1 MTDITKGF
9 KILTTTIA
17 RGENGYHQDY
27 ARTVH
32 LADTYKKLITGEN
45 IASLL
50 IQFTPRESKEQF
62 KQRLRLT
69 QSVTPAMSE
78 KIINPF
84 YKVSRIDNVN
94 KQLVWKSENPERTQ
108 LLHKTIES
116 FYGDETLDD
125 FMESRFTQLSFTDAN
140 AFLVVEF
147 DDFNAKTQN
156 AKPYP
161 MEVSSREAINYKY
174 KNNILQWLI
183 VKLPIT
189 YKSTN
194 EGGKVTKRDGYQYR
208 IYLPNQIIV
217 LNQVDSKLKGRE
229 AHDID
234 ITEIEEETKV
244 RINNQTFVVR
254 VAHPLA
260 GEVQAIRI
268 GYKRD
273 TETEG
278 RTYVNPFHPALSRFM
293 KSIKAVSEFDITTTA
308 HVFPQKLQYVEAC
321 RGTEKSTCNQGND
334 INGKKCE
341 SCGGSGIILHKTA
354 SDSITLPLPKRK
366 EEMMELDKLLVYK
379 TPPVDLIKFQKE
391 YSDDLEQKSLTDVFV
406 SESLARITGTMTATE
421 KVVDMESVY
430 DTLLP
435 YANKYST
442 VWKKMVRLSAT
453 FTDTDKGGLIV
464 RHNFPKDFKMKTV
477 NALLN
482 DLTEAK
488 NSDAP
493 EFLKTEIAQDIAV
506 KIYANNPEALK
517 KYKVKQQHI
526 PFKGKSPMEIQLV
539 MNSELTPKDDKILY
553 SNFESIITELEK
565 EHIADQKNFFDLP
578 FDKRE
583 EAIDKKVK
591 DYRVRIKQEELDDT
605 ASTMFG
611 GDTGEGVAP
620 EDIATPVDIEA
631 EAKAKLKGT
640 VGGITAII
648 GINSAV
654 ARGEMTEESAKELLV
669 QIFGF
674 TSDIADILID
684 KPEPATT

>member
-9 KILTTTIA
+9 EILTKTIA
-17 RGENGYHQDY
+17 RAESGHHKDY
-27 ARTVH
+27 ARTVL

-50 IQFTPRESKEQF
+50 IQFTPRESKAQF
-62 KQRLRLT
+62 EQRLRLT

-84 YKVSRIDNVN
+84 YKVSRIDNIQ
-94 KQLVWKSENPERTQ
+94 KELTWEKENAERME
-108 LLHKTIES
+108 LLHKTIET

-125 FMESRFTQLSFTDAN
+125 FMETRFTQLTFTDAN

-147 DDFNAKTQN
+147 DEFNSKTEN
-156 AKPYP
+156 ARPYP
-161 MEVSSREAINYKY
+161 MEVSSREAINYQY

-183 VKLPIT
+183 VKKQIT
-189 YKSTN
+189 YKVIN
-194 EGGKVTKRDGYQYR
+194 DGKMFKREGHQFR
-208 IYLPNQIIV
+208 IYLPNEIIV
-217 LNQVDSKLKGRE
+217 LNQVDSRLKGRE
-229 AHDID
+229 WSDIV
-234 ITEIEEETKV
+234 ITEIEESTKV
-244 RINNQTFVVR
+244 KINNQTFTVEVFS
-254 VAHPLA
+254 PKA

-273 TETEG
+273 TETDG
-278 RTYVNPFHPALSRFM
+278 RTFVNPFHPALSRFM

-321 RGTEKSTCNQGND
+321 RGTEDSTCNSGKD
-334 INGKKCE
+334 INGKSCQ
-341 SCGGSGIILHKTA
+341 SCGGSGIIIHKTA

-366 EEMMELDKLLVYK
+366 EDMMELDKLLVYK
-379 TPPVDLIKFQKE
+379 TPPVDLIRFQKE

-406 SESLARITGTMTATE
+406 SESLARITSNMTATE
-421 KVVDMESVY
+421 KVIDMESVY

-453 FTDTDKGGLIV
+453 FTDTNKGGLIV
-464 RHNFPKDFKMKTV
+464 RHNFPKDFKMKSV

-506 KIYANNPEALK
+506 KIYANNPFALK
-517 KYKVKQQHI
+517 KYKIKQQHI
-526 PFKGKSPMEIQLV
+526 PFKGKTPMEIQLV
-539 MNSELTPKDDKILY
+539 VNSDLTPKDDKILY
-553 SNFESIITELEK
+553 SNYESILTELEK
-565 EHIADQKNFFDLP
+565 EHIEKESNFYDLP

-583 EAIDKKVK
+583 DEITLKVK
-591 DYRVRIKQEELDDT
+591 DYRARIKREELDET
-605 ASTMFG
+605 ASLMFG
-611 GDTGEGVAP
+611 DGDGNAIAP
-620 EDIATPVDIEA
+620 DLIDTPVDVEA

-640 VGGITAII
+640 VGGINGILAI
-648 GINSAV
+648 NKAV
-654 ARGEMTEESAKELLV
+654 ALGEMTEESAEELLV

-674 TSDIADILID
+674 SPEVADTLID
-684 KPEPATT
+684 KQVKPTE

>member
-1 MTDITKGF
+1 
-9 KILTTTIA
+9 
-17 RGENGYHQDY
+17 
-27 ARTVH
+27 
-32 LADTYKKLITGEN
+32 
-45 IASLL
+45 
-50 IQFTPRESKEQF
+50 
-62 KQRLRLT
+62 
-69 QSVTPAMSE
+69 MSE

-84 YKVSRIDNVN
+84 YKVSRIDNIN
-94 KQLVWKSENPERTQ
+94 KQLVWTKNNPDREQ
-108 LLHKTIES
+108 LLHKTIET
-116 FYGDETLDD
+116 FFGDETLDD

-174 KNNILQWLI
+174 KNNILQWLV
-183 VKLPIT
+183 VKLPIH
-189 YKSTN
+189 YKVIN
-194 EGGKVTKRDGYQYR
+194 DLKVTKREGFQYR
-208 IYLPNQIIV
+208 IYLPNQIII
-217 LNQVDSKLKGRE
+217 LNQVDSKIKGRDVK
-229 AHDID
+229 DID
-234 ITEIEEETKV
+234 ITEVEEETKV
-244 RINNQTFVVR
+244 KINNQTFSVKI
-254 VAHPLA
+254 ASPLA

-273 TETEG
+273 TETDG

-321 RGTEKSTCNQGND
+321 RGTENSNCNQGND
-334 INGKKCE
+334 INGKTCE
-341 SCGGSGIILHKTA
+341 SCGGSGIIIHKTA
-354 SDSITLPLPKRK
+354 SDSVTLPLPKRK
-366 EEMMELDKLLVYK
+366 EEMLELDKLLVYK

-391 YSDDLEQKSLTDVFV
+391 YSDDLEMKSLTDVFV
-406 SESLARITGTMTATE
+406 SDSLARITGTMTATE
-421 KVVDMESVY
+421 KQIDMESIY

-435 YANKYST
+435 YANKYSV

-506 KIYANNPEALK
+506 KIYANNPQALK
-517 KYKVKQQHI
+517 QYKIKQQHI
-526 PFKGKSPMEIQLV
+526 PFKGKSPMEVQLV
-539 MNSELTPKDDKILY
+539 MNSDLTPKDDKVLY

-565 EHIADQKNFFDLP
+565 EHIEKELNFFDLP

-583 EAIDKKVK
+583 NAITEKVK
-591 DYRVRIKQEELDDT
+591 QYRERIKKEELDDT
-605 ASTMFG
+605 ASLMFG
-611 GDTGEGVAP
+611 DGAGVDGVAP
-620 EDIATPVDIEA
+620 EDIQTPVDIEA

-674 TSDIADILID
+674 TPDIADILID
-684 KPEPATT
+684 KPETSNG